1 MCLNHC
7 WSASSITAK
16 QMTPT
21 HIGFVYN
28 AQHPTALQMTEAV
41 MRSLNLGENCW
52 TAAAEDLDDM
62 RPVLNDTRFIVV
74 AGGDGTILRVVRSI
88 AEYGIPLVGINM
100 GRVGFMAELQVHE
113 AIDEIPAYLNG
124 DAHIEERMMLE
135 VSVTRRDEQEPYL
148 TLHALNDVVVGR
160 GGSPRLLDITATI
173 DGVVFTNYRADAVI
187 VSTATG
193 STGYALS
200 AGGPIM
206 YPETKAML
214 IQPVAAHTGLRSGLI
229 LPDYTR
235 LELQASDN
243 HKALLSVDGFTD
255 TLLHGSD
262 RVGIRKSRYAT
273 RFLRRHAHTAFYAAL
288 TRRTLGMDT
297 PAHNPP

>member
-1 MCLNHC
+1 
-7 WSASSITAK
+7 
-16 QMTPT
+16 MTPT
-21 HIGFVYN
+21 YIGFVYN

-41 MRSLNLGENCW
+41 MRSLDLGEKCW
-52 TAAAEDLDDM
+52 MAAAENLDDM
-62 RPVLNDTRFIVV
+62 RPVLNDTRFIVI
-74 AGGDGTILRVVRSI
+74 AGGDGTILRVVRAI

-113 AIDEIPAYLNG
+113 VIEELPAYLNG
-124 DAHIEERMMLE
+124 SARLEERMMLE
-135 VSVTRRDEQEPYL
+135 VSVARGDEQEPYL

-160 GGSPRLLDITATI
+160 GGSARLLDIVATI
-173 DGVVFTNYRADAVI
+173 DGVILTNYRADAVI

-229 LPDYTR
+229 LPDYTE
-235 LELQASDN
+235 LELQASDK
-243 HKALLSVDGFTD
+243 HEALLSVDGFTD
-255 TLLHGSD
+255 TLLHADD
-262 RVGIRKSRYAT
+262 RVGIKKSQYVT
-273 RFLRRHAHTAFYAAL
+273 RFLRRHAPTAFYAAL

-297 PAHNPP
+297 PTYNPSDST

>member
-1 MCLNHC
+1 
-7 WSASSITAK
+7 
-16 QMTPT
+16 MTPT
-21 HIGFVYN
+21 YIGFVYN

-41 MRSLNLGENCW
+41 MRSLDPGEDCW
-52 TAAAEDLDDM
+52 LSAAEDLDDM
-62 RPVLNDTRFIVV
+62 RPILNDTRFIVI

-88 AEYGIPLVGINM
+88 AEFGVPLVGINM

-113 AIDEIPAYLNG
+113 VMEELPAYLNG
-124 DAHIEERMMLE
+124 SARLEERMMLE
-135 VSVTRRDEQEPYL
+135 VSVAHGDEQEPYL

-160 GGSPRLLDITATI
+160 GGSARLLDIVATI
-173 DGVVFTNYRADAVI
+173 DGVILTNYRADAVI

-229 LPDYTR
+229 LPDYTE
-235 LELQASDN
+235 LELQASDK
-243 HKALLSVDGFTD
+243 HEALLSVDGFTD
-255 TLLHGSD
+255 TLLHGDD
-262 RVGIRKSRYAT
+262 RVSIRRSAYVT
-273 RFLRRHAHTAFYAAL
+273 RFLRRHAPTAFYAAL

-297 PAHNPP
+297 PMYNPSDSA

>member
-1 MCLNHC
+1 M
-7 WSASSITAK
+7 K
-16 QMTPT
+16 PT
-21 HIGFVYN
+21 LTGFVYN

-41 MRSLNLGENCW
+41 MRSLELGDDCW
-52 TAAAEDLDDM
+52 MSAVEDLDTM
-62 RPVLNDTRFIVV
+62 RHVLHDTRFIVV
-74 AGGDGTILRVVRSI
+74 AGGDGTILRVVRAI
-88 AEYGIPLVGINM
+88 TEYGVPLVGINM

-113 AIDEIPAYLNG
+113 AVEQLPAYLNG
-124 DAHIEERMMLE
+124 SARLEERMMLE
-135 VSVTRRDEQEPYL
+135 VSVRHGDEQEPYL

-160 GGSPRLLDITATI
+160 GGSARLLDIVATI
-173 DGVVFTNYRADAVI
+173 DGVILTSYRADAVI

-229 LPDYTR
+229 LPDNTE
-235 LELQASDN
+235 LELQASDK
-243 HKALLSVDGFTD
+243 HEALLSVDGFRD
-255 TLLHGSD
+255 TLLHGED
-262 RVGIRKSRYAT
+262 RVSISRSQYVT
-273 RFLRRHAHTAFYAAL
+273 RFLRRHAPTAFYAAL

-297 PAHNPP
+297 PTYNPSGSAN

>member
-1 MCLNHC
+1 
-7 WSASSITAK
+7 
-16 QMTPT
+16 MTPT
-21 HIGFVYN
+21 YIGFVYN

-41 MRSLNLGENCW
+41 MRSLDLGEDCW
-52 TAAAEDLDDM
+52 LSAAEDLDDM
-62 RPVLNDTRFIVV
+62 RPLLNDTRFIVI

-88 AEYGIPLVGINM
+88 AEFGVPLVGINM

-113 AIDEIPAYLNG
+113 VIEELPAYLNG
-124 DAHIEERMMLE
+124 SARMEERMMLE
-135 VSVTRRDEQEPYL
+135 VSVAHGDEQEPYL

-160 GGSPRLLDITATI
+160 GGSARLLDIVATI
-173 DGVVFTNYRADAVI
+173 DGVILTNYRADAVI

-229 LPDYTR
+229 LPDYTE
-235 LELQASDN
+235 LELQASDK
-243 HKALLSVDGFTD
+243 HEALLSVDGFTD
-255 TLLHGSD
+255 TLLHGDD
-262 RVGIRKSRYAT
+262 RVSIRRSQHVT
-273 RFLRRHAHTAFYAAL
+273 RFLRRHAPTAFYAAL

-297 PAHNPP
+297 PTYNPSNTT

>member
-1 MCLNHC
+1 
-7 WSASSITAK
+7 
-16 QMTPT
+16 MTPT
-21 HIGFVYN
+21 YIGFVYN

-41 MRSLNLGENCW
+41 RRSLDLGEDYW
-52 TAAAEDLDDM
+52 LSAAEDLDDM
-62 RPVLNDTRFIVV
+62 RPLLNDTRFIVI

-88 AEYGIPLVGINM
+88 AEFGVPLVGINM

-113 AIDEIPAYLNG
+113 AIDELPAYLNG
-124 DAHIEERMMLE
+124 SARMEERMMLD
-135 VSVTRRDEQEPYL
+135 VSVSRGDEQEPYL
-148 TLHALNDVVVGR
+148 TLHAINDVVVGR
-160 GGSPRLLDITATI
+160 GGSARLLDIVATI
-173 DGVVFTNYRADAVI
+173 DGVILTNYRADAVI

-229 LPDYTR
+229 LPDYTE
-235 LELQASDN
+235 LELQASDK
-243 HKALLSVDGFTD
+243 HEALLSVDGFTD
-255 TLLHGSD
+255 TMLHGDD
-262 RVGIRKSRYAT
+262 RVSIRRSQYVT
-273 RFLRRHAHTAFYAAL
+273 RFLRRHAPTAFYAAL

-297 PAHNPP
+297 PTYNPSDKA

>member
-1 MCLNHC
+1 
-7 WSASSITAK
+7 
-16 QMTPT
+16 MTPS

-41 MRSLNLGENCW
+41 MHSLDLGEDCW
-52 TAAAEDLDDM
+52 LSAAEDLDDM
-62 RPVLNDTRFIVV
+62 RPVLNDTRFIVI

-88 AEYGIPLVGINM
+88 AEFGVPLVGINM

-113 AIDEIPAYLNG
+113 AIEELPAYLNG
-124 DAHIEERMMLE
+124 SARMEERMMLE
-135 VSVTRRDEQEPYL
+135 VSVSHGDEQEPYL

-160 GGSPRLLDITATI
+160 GGSARLLDIVATI
-173 DGVVFTNYRADAVI
+173 DGVILTNYRADAVI

-229 LPDYTR
+229 LPDYTE
-235 LELQASDN
+235 LELQASDK
-243 HKALLSVDGFTD
+243 HEALLSVDGFTD
-255 TLLHGSD
+255 TLLHGED
-262 RVGIRKSRYAT
+262 RVAIRRSSYVT
-273 RFLRRHAHTAFYAAL
+273 RFLRRHAPTAFYAAL

-297 PAHNPP
+297 PTYNPSTEV

>member
-1 MCLNHC
+1 
-7 WSASSITAK
+7 
-16 QMTPT
+16 MTLPSQ
-21 HIGFVYN
+21 IGFVYN

-41 MRSLNLGENCW
+41 MRSLDLGEDCW
-52 TAAAEDLDDM
+52 MTAAENLDAV
-62 RPVLNDTRFIVV
+62 RPKLHDTRFIVI
-74 AGGDGTILRVVRSI
+74 AGGDGTILRVVRTI
-88 AEYGIPLVGINM
+88 AEYGVPLVGINM

-113 AIDEIPAYLNG
+113 VIEELPAYLNG
-124 DAHIEERMMLE
+124 IARLEERMMLE
-135 VSVTRRDEQEPYL
+135 VSVRRGDEQEPYL

-160 GGSPRLLDITATI
+160 GGSARLLDIVATI
-173 DGVVFTNYRADAVI
+173 DGVILTNYRADAVI

-229 LPDYTR
+229 LPDYTE
-235 LELQASDN
+235 LELQASDK
-243 HKALLSVDGFTD
+243 HEALLSVDGFRD
-255 TLLHGSD
+255 TLLHGED
-262 RVGIRKSRYAT
+262 RVSIRRSQFVT
-273 RFLRRHAHTAFYAAL
+273 RFLRRHAPTAFYAAL

-297 PAHNPP
+297 PTYNPSGPNR

>member
-1 MCLNHC
+1 
-7 WSASSITAK
+7 
-16 QMTPT
+16 MTPT
-21 HIGFVYN
+21 YTGFVYN

-41 MRSLNLGENCW
+41 MHSLNLGEDCW
-52 TAAAEDLDDM
+52 LSAAEDLDDM
-62 RPVLNDTRFIVV
+62 RPILSDTRFIVI

-88 AEYGIPLVGINM
+88 AEFGVPLVGINM
-100 GRVGFMAELQVHE
+100 GRVGFMAELQIHE

-124 DAHIEERMMLE
+124 DARIEERMMLE
-135 VSVTRRDEQEPYL
+135 VSVAHGDEQEPYL

-160 GGSPRLLDITATI
+160 GGSARLLDIVATI
-173 DGVVFTNYRADAVI
+173 DGVILTNYRADAVI

-229 LPDYTR
+229 LPDYTE
-235 LELQASDN
+235 LELQASDK
-243 HKALLSVDGFTD
+243 HEALLSVDGFTD
-255 TLLHGSD
+255 TLLHGDD
-262 RVGIRKSRYAT
+262 RVEIRRSQYVT
-273 RFLRRHAHTAFYAAL
+273 RFLRRHAPTAFYAAL

-297 PAHNPP
+297 PTYNPYDSA

>member
-1 MCLNHC
+1 
-7 WSASSITAK
+7 
-16 QMTPT
+16 MTSPT

-41 MRSLNLGENCW
+41 MRSLDLGEDCW
-52 TAAAEDLDDM
+52 LSAAEDLGDM
-62 RPVLNDTRFIVV
+62 RPVLNDTRFIVI

-88 AEYGIPLVGINM
+88 AEFGVPLVGINM

-113 AIDEIPAYLNG
+113 ALEDLPAYLNG
-124 DAHIEERMMLE
+124 SARLEERMMLE
-135 VSVTRRDEQEPYL
+135 VSVARGDEQEPYL

-160 GGSPRLLDITATI
+160 GGSARLLDVVATI
-173 DGVVFTNYRADAVI
+173 DGVILTNYRADAVI

-229 LPDYTR
+229 LPDYTA
-235 LELQASDN
+235 LELQASDK
-243 HKALLSVDGFTD
+243 HEALLSVDGFTD
-255 TLLHGSD
+255 TLLHGDD
-262 RVGIRKSRYAT
+262 RVSIRRSRYVT
-273 RFLRRHAHTAFYAAL
+273 RFLRRHAPTAFYAAL

-297 PAHNPP
+297 PTYDSSDST

>member
-1 MCLNHC
+1 
-7 WSASSITAK
+7 
-16 QMTPT
+16 MTPT

-41 MRSLNLGENCW
+41 MRSLDLGEYCW
-52 TAAAEDLDDM
+52 LSAAEDLDDM
-62 RPVLNDTRFIVV
+62 RPLLNETRFIVI

-88 AEYGIPLVGINM
+88 AEFGVPLVGINM

-113 AIDEIPAYLNG
+113 AIEELPAYLNG
-124 DAHIEERMMLE
+124 SARMEERMMLE
-135 VSVTRRDEQEPYL
+135 VSVTRGDEQEPYL
-148 TLHALNDVVVGR
+148 TLHAINDVVVGR
-160 GGSPRLLDITATI
+160 GGSARLLDIVATI
-173 DGVVFTNYRADAVI
+173 DGVILTNYRADAVI

-229 LPDYTR
+229 LPDYTE
-235 LELQASDN
+235 LELQASDK
-243 HKALLSVDGFTD
+243 HEALLSVDGFTD
-255 TLLHGSD
+255 TLLHGED
-262 RVGIRKSRYAT
+262 RVSIRRSQYVT
-273 RFLRRHAHTAFYAAL
+273 RFLRRHAPTAFYAAL

-297 PAHNPP
+297 PTYNPSDST

>member
-1 MCLNHC
+1 
-7 WSASSITAK
+7 
-16 QMTPT
+16 
-21 HIGFVYN
+21 
-28 AQHPTALQMTEAV
+28 
-41 MRSLNLGENCW
+41 
-52 TAAAEDLDDM
+52 M
-62 RPVLNDTRFIVV
+62 RPILNDTRFIVI
-74 AGGDGTILRVVRSI
+74 AGGDGTILRVVRAI

-113 AIDEIPAYLNG
+113 VIEELPAYLNG
-124 DAHIEERMMLE
+124 SARLEERMMLE
-135 VSVTRRDEQEPYL
+135 VSVARGDEQEPYL

-160 GGSPRLLDITATI
+160 GGSARLLDIVATI
-173 DGVVFTNYRADAVI
+173 DGVILTNYRADAVI

-229 LPDYTR
+229 LPDYTE
-235 LELQASDN
+235 LELQASDK
-243 HKALLSVDGFTD
+243 HEALLSVDGFTD
-255 TLLHGSD
+255 TLLHADD
-262 RVGIRKSRYAT
+262 RVGIRKSKYAT
-273 RFLRRHAHTAFYAAL
+273 RFLRRHAPTAFYAAL

-297 PAHNPP
+297 PTYNPSDNT

>member
-1 MCLNHC
+1 
-7 WSASSITAK
+7 
-16 QMTPT
+16 MTPT
-21 HIGFVYN
+21 YIGFVYN

-41 MRSLNLGENCW
+41 MRSLDLGEDCW
-52 TAAAEDLDDM
+52 LSAAENLDDI
-62 RPVLNDTRFIVV
+62 RPLLNDTRLIVI

-88 AEYGIPLVGINM
+88 AEFGVPLVGINM

-113 AIDEIPAYLNG
+113 VMEELPAYLNG
-124 DAHIEERMMLE
+124 GARMEERMMLE
-135 VSVTRRDEQEPYL
+135 VSVTHGDEQEPYL

-160 GGSPRLLDITATI
+160 GGSARLLDIVATI
-173 DGVVFTNYRADAVI
+173 DGVILTNYRADAVI

-229 LPDYTR
+229 LPDYTE
-235 LELQASDN
+235 LELQASDK
-243 HKALLSVDGFTD
+243 HEALLSVDGFKD
-255 TLLHGSD
+255 TLLHGDD
-262 RVGIRKSRYAT
+262 RVSIRRSQYVT
-273 RFLRRHAHTAFYAAL
+273 RFLRRHAPTAFYAAL

-297 PAHNPP
+297 PTYNPPDNT

>member
-1 MCLNHC
+1 
-7 WSASSITAK
+7 
-16 QMTPT
+16 MTPT
-21 HIGFVYN
+21 YIGFVYN

-41 MRSLNLGENCW
+41 MRSLDLGEDCW
-52 TAAAEDLDDM
+52 LSAAEDLDDM
-62 RPVLNDTRFIVV
+62 RPLLNDTRFIVI

-88 AEYGIPLVGINM
+88 AEFGVPLVGINM

-113 AIDEIPAYLNG
+113 VMEELPAYLNG
-124 DAHIEERMMLE
+124 SARLEERMMLE
-135 VSVTRRDEQEPYL
+135 VSVAHGDEQEPYL

-160 GGSPRLLDITATI
+160 GGSARLLDIVATI
-173 DGVVFTNYRADAVI
+173 DGVILTNYRADAVI

-229 LPDYTR
+229 LPDYTE
-235 LELQASDN
+235 LELQASDK
-243 HKALLSVDGFTD
+243 HEALLSVDGFTD
-255 TLLHGSD
+255 TLLHGDD
-262 RVGIRKSRYAT
+262 RVSIRRSAYVT
-273 RFLRRHAHTAFYAAL
+273 RFLRRHAPTAFYAAL

-297 PAHNPP
+297 PMYNPSDSA

>member
-1 MCLNHC
+1 
-7 WSASSITAK
+7 
-16 QMTPT
+16 MTSPT

-41 MRSLNLGENCW
+41 MRSLGLGEDCW
-52 TAAAEDLDDM
+52 LSAAEDLGDM
-62 RPVLNDTRFIVV
+62 RPVLNDTRFIVI

-88 AEYGIPLVGINM
+88 AEFGVPLVGINM

-113 AIDEIPAYLNG
+113 ALEDLPAYLNG
-124 DAHIEERMMLE
+124 SARVEERMMLE
-135 VSVTRRDEQEPYL
+135 VSVARGDEQEPYL

-160 GGSPRLLDITATI
+160 GGSARLLDVVATI
-173 DGVVFTNYRADAVI
+173 DGVILTNYRADAVI

-229 LPDYTR
+229 LPDYTA
-235 LELQASDN
+235 LELQASDK
-243 HKALLSVDGFTD
+243 HEALLSVDGFTD
-255 TLLHGSD
+255 TLLHGDD
-262 RVGIRKSRYAT
+262 RVSIRRSRYVT
-273 RFLRRHAHTAFYAAL
+273 RFLRRHAPTAFYAAL

-297 PAHNPP
+297 PTYDSSDST

>member
-1 MCLNHC
+1 M
-7 WSASSITAK
+7 K
-16 QMTPT
+16 PT
-21 HIGFVYN
+21 LIGFVYN

-41 MRSLNLGENCW
+41 MRSLGLGEDCW
-52 TAAAEDLDDM
+52 MSAVEDLDTM
-62 RPVLNDTRFIVV
+62 RHVLHDTRFIVI
-74 AGGDGTILRVVRSI
+74 AGGDGTILRVVRTI
-88 AEYGIPLVGINM
+88 TEYSVPLVGINM

-113 AIDEIPAYLNG
+113 AVEELSAYLNG
-124 DAHIEERMMLE
+124 SARLEERMMLE
-135 VSVTRRDEQEPYL
+135 VSVRHGDEQEPYL

-160 GGSPRLLDITATI
+160 GGSARLLDIVATI
-173 DGVVFTNYRADAVI
+173 DGVILTSYRADAVI

-229 LPDYTR
+229 LPDNTE
-235 LELQASDN
+235 LELQASDK
-243 HKALLSVDGFTD
+243 HEALLSVDGFRD
-255 TLLHGSD
+255 TLLHGED
-262 RVGIRKSRYAT
+262 RVSIRRSQYVT
-273 RFLRRHAHTAFYAAL
+273 RFLRRHAPTAFYAAL

-297 PAHNPP
+297 PTYIPTGSTN